1 MKRPRSNVFVFTL
14 FVVGILMPFL
24 AFAAESP
31 PCESPAGVI
40 PNPLGC
46 VDSLPELVISVTKA
60 LIGFV
65 AIAATFMFVY
75 GGIMMLISGGNV
87 EQVKRSKAVLK
98 YTTISLVI
106 LFLTT
111 VILRFVFTVLA
122 PDYFSEDVAQ
132 QLGLVGLPNA
142 DLSSTAA
149 RIILTVLGLLG
160 IAATA
165 MMVYGGYT
173 WLTASG
179 NEQRVEKA
187 KRILYS
193 AVIGLIIILL
203 SWAIIRFVVFTTTN
217 VAK

>member
-1 MKRPRSNVFVFTL
+1 MKHSRYIGPVLIF
-14 FVVGILMPFL
+14 FVVVFLMPSVV
-24 AFAAESP
+24 FAADA
-31 PCESPAGVI
+31 PCESPSGVL

-46 VDSLPELVISVTKA
+46 VDTLPKLVISVTKA

-65 AIAATFMFVY
+65 ALAATFMFVY
-75 GGIMMLISGGNV
+75 GGIMMLMSGGNA

-98 YTTISLVI
+98 YTTISLII

-122 PDYFSEDVAQ
+122 PDYFSEDVARE
-132 QLGLVGLPNA
+132 LGLVGLPDA

-165 MMVYGGYT
+165 MMIFGGYT

-187 KRILYS
+187 KSILYS
-193 AVIGLIIILL
+193 AAIGLVIILL
-203 SWAIIRFVVFTTTN
+203 SWAIIRFVVFTTVN